1 MLFIDKMA
9 AFLGIPNDKLRI
21 VKIIE
26 GSTIIDYEVIIDEE
40 TKKTP
45 VITRIMSEYS
55 LTVNKPN

>member
-21 VKIIE
+21 VKIIK

-45 VITRIMSEYS
+45 VITRIMSEYA